1 MKLDLDLDLHRYPRA
16 KARLKLRRVA
26 TRVKDLYRTPAQ
38 YAALQVEFRDE
49 INALQQMMYAHDR
62 YGVLLIFQAM
72 DAAGKD
78 GTIQHVM
85 SGINPQGVEIH
96 SFKRPSDEEL
106 DHDYLWRTSSK
117 LPPRGRIGIFNR
129 SYYEEVL
136 TCKVH
141 PEIVRDVQRLP
152 RATTNDLDR
161 LFKKRYADIANLEA
175 YAHRNGIRIVKFMLH
190 VSKAEQRRRFLD
202 RIDTPAKNWKFNVG
216 DVAERARW
224 QDYMHAYEDAI
235 NATATDACPWYV
247 VPADDKPN
255 MRLIVSAAILHEL
268 KKLDLSWP
276 KLSKTQLADL
286 AKAKLDLLAEQD

>member
-16 KARLKLRRVA
+16 KGRLKLRRVA

-38 YAALQVEFRDE
+38 YAALQAEFRDE
-49 INALQQMMYAHDR
+49 INALQQMMFAHDR

-96 SFKRPSDEEL
+96 GFKRPSDEEL

-152 RATTNDLDR
+152 SATTTDLDK
-161 LFKKRYADIANLEA
+161 LFRKRYDDIGNLEA

-190 VSKAEQRRRFLD
+190 VSQGEQRRRFLD

-255 MRLIVSAAILHEL
+255 MRLIVSAAILYEL

-276 KLSKTQLADL
+276 TLSKTQLADL
-286 AKAKLDLLAEQD
+286 AKAKLDLLAEQN